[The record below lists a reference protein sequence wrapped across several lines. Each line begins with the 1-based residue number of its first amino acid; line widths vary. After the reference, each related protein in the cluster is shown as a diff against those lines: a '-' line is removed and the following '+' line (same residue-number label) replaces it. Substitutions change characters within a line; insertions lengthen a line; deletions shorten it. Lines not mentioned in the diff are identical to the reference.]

1 MFTSATADATNL
13 PPSPNALSTTA
24 EGVVIASL
32 VFLFGNC
39 WNVTA
44 NVDYEFFK
52 SVPIC
57 FIHFTS

>member
-39 WNVTA
+39 
-44 NVDYEFFK
+44 
-52 SVPIC
+52 
-57 FIHFTS
+57 